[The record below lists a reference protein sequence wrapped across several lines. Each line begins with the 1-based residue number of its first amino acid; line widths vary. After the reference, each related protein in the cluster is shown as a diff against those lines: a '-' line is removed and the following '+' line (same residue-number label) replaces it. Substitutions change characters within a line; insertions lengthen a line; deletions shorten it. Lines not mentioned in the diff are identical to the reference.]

1 MVGAA
6 CSGRRGQGLLLDK
19 ADSLVAV
26 KPDSA
31 LCLLEHL
38 PVRSLHTEEERAR
51 YALLLTEA
59 RDRCYV
65 VQTDDSLIR
74 TAVDYYDAQGD
85 AGMRARAYY
94 RWGSV
99 LRDKKEQARAVEK
112 YLEAVDLAGEAEDK
126 GLQGKI
132 YANLGYRMLVSI

>member
-1 MVGAA
+1 MKRHWIILLLAFVVGAA

-19 ADSLVAV
+19 ADSLMAV

-74 TAVDYYDAQGD
+74 SAVDYYDAEGD
-85 AGMRARAYY
+85 VGMRARAYY

-99 LRDKKEQARAVEK
+99 LRRADA
-112 YLEAVDLAGEAEDK
+112 LLNN
-126 GLQGKI
+126 LKI
-132 YANLGYRMLVSI
+132 KSCLIK